1 MPWSNKKLHYYTLKN
16 HVTSN
21 CYNLKN
27 LKHFF
32 FNTNYLFT
40 TKSVFLYKILLGIHY
55 TEYTRS
61 LVKIFIVNGHFHTPF
76 SFPYLC
82 YIASRNR
89 ILVPTKPYWIRMLV
103 HKNPSWIQIL
113 WTSRSFDT
121 NIGSKT
127 AKQKNVFYRIKVNS
141 NLCETL
147 PTMVSLLYSFSI
159 RKFLK
164 IILAYIDSNS
174 KIRHITFDIH

>member
-1 MPWSNKKLHYYTLKN
+1 MFWVSKYDGRRILCIKYCRMKTPKKVTTTSLVPNKQNKCLEVIKLPYYTLKN
-16 HVTSN
+16 HVPSN

-89 ILVPTKPYWIRMLV
+89 ILVPTKPY
-103 HKNPSWIQIL
+103 
-113 WTSRSFDT
+113 
-121 NIGSKT
+121 
-127 AKQKNVFYRIKVNS
+127 
-141 NLCETL
+141 
-147 PTMVSLLYSFSI
+147 
-159 RKFLK
+159 
-164 IILAYIDSNS
+164 
-174 KIRHITFDIH
+174 